1 MNKKCILNQMPQ
13 QLKEYTKKIDF
24 SKCTD
29 KNDIIMSFNK
39 SITNLYE
46 DFYGKEFID
55 NWEVVS
61 EIKDDTLKTGLR
73 SKKPIECIDIKIDI
87 ENK

>member
-1 MNKKCILNQMPQ
+1 
-13 QLKEYTKKIDF
+13 
-24 SKCTD
+24 
-29 KNDIIMSFNK
+29 MSFNK

-73 SKKPIECIDIKIDI
+73 SKKPIECIEFAKWIQ
-87 ENK
+87 ENEDNQNK

>member
-1 MNKKCILNQMPQ
+1 
-13 QLKEYTKKIDF
+13 
-24 SKCTD
+24 
-29 KNDIIMSFNK
+29 MSFNK

>member
-1 MNKKCILNQMPQ
+1 MNKKCILNQMSQ
-13 QLKEYTKKIDF
+13 QLKEYTKKINF

-29 KNDIIMSFNK
+29 KEEIIMSFNK
-39 SITNLYE
+39 SMTNLYGN
-46 DFYGKEFID
+46 FYGKEFTD

-61 EIKDDTLKTGLR
+61 EIKDDTLKVGLK

>member
-1 MNKKCILNQMPQ
+1 MSQ

-46 DFYGKEFID
+46 DFYGKEM
-55 NWEVVS
+55 
-61 EIKDDTLKTGLR
+61 EIVD
-73 SKKPIECIDIKIDI
+73 CIMIRIYLQ
-87 ENK
+87 